1 MLPVSSAALNCS
13 SSLSPGTKAF
23 YSLRKTVEDRSTIE
37 ERHFLCMQDGT
48 HMNDLSFRAHS
59 SKSMQSIITDIPN
72 KSGSSDSSIFSPYPN
87 DFDDIVRVFPKE
99 YFNGEPDI
107 SCNSAREVTNLD
119 RPSMALPGG
128 DDLVNIPDFPDQS
141 ASAAL
146 ESAASDS
153 LLTTNVG
160 ESTLSESSIPIS
172 DTVEGTTKG
181 IVNVKESVGSSVS
194 QIFESVDTSINRAQD
209 ALKSTYDS
217 LTSSVSDAVKSVTK
231 SVDNV
236 ASDLFSSVDISKKQA
251 GGQLAGLSSALKE
264 NVYGAGAVAVDV
276 LRRAII
282 SFEESLGKAAT
293 FVVYSYGA
301 AKSSLPPNVR
311 DALNLSEDKASQILS
326 PVGDSFQQ
334 VYVIIEGF
342 EKNLGLDPNDPI
354 VQFALLLGS
363 SATIGTF
370 YWVLIY
376 GGYSGDLAPEE
387 TFELL
392 KNDQNAVLVDVR
404 PEKLRERDGVPDLRR
419 GARSKYASV
428 TLPEIDGSLKKMLK
442 SGRDVENA
450 LIAVVIRN
458 LKIVKEDSKV
468 IIMDANGTQSKA
480 IARSLKRLGVKRP
493 YLVKGG
499 FESWAKKSLRIKEL
513 QPETALTVLSE
524 EAEAILEVIKPTPTL
539 VIGYALGISAAI
551 YALLEWEK
559 TLQVIGLVGLGQT
572 LYRRVASYEDSEDL
586 KQDVSRL
593 LLTPVTLGAQ
603 AFSWVVRK
611 LEPNNIGLPTSPS
624 TTAVQDRVLQAAAKH
639 ESQPSDDD
647 GNQAS
652 GPATENLV
660 SKA

>member
-392 KNDQNAVLVDVR
+392 KNDQNAVLVD
-404 PEKLRERDGVPDLRR
+404 KLRERDGVPDLRR

-450 LIAVVIRN
+450 LIAV
-458 LKIVKEDSKV
+458 EDSKV

-480 IARSLKRLGVKRP
+480 IARSLKRLGRP

-586 KQDVSRL
+586 KQDVRL